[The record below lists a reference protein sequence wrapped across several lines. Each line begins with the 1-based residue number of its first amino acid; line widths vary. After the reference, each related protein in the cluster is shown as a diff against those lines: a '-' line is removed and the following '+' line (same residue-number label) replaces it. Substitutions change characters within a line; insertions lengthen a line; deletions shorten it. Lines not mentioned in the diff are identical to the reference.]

1 MTRSWS
7 AGRRSEWSRTEKTAW
22 SRCQRA
28 ARGRDGGLRVAET
41 AGCAHLG
48 LDDHVERRR
57 RGLGADGRWAERA
70 GEVEEGVGRRHA
82 LGGAVGRARPSGVV
96 KGVGGGGAEMNC
108 SCEVRL
114 LASTDANI
122 YFLGS
127 ITTSGRSRSLHDFCS
142 FAAALNI

>member
-1 MTRSWS
+1 MTTLSGAVEGWAPTG
-7 AGRRSEWSRTEKTAW
+7 AGPSG
-22 SRCQRA
+22 RA
-28 ARGRDGGLRVAET
+28 RWRKESVA
-41 AGCAHLG
+41 
-48 LDDHVERRR
+48 DM
-57 RGLGADGRWAERA
+57 
-70 GEVEEGVGRRHA
+70 

-127 ITTSGRSRSLHDFCS
+127 ITTSGRSRSLYDFCS